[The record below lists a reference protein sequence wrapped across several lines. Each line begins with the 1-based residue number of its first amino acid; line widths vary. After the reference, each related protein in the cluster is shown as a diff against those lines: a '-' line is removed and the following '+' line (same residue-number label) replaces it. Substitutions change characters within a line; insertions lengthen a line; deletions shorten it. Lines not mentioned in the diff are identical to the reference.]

1 MPHSSEKPPVTGSPK
16 PQVSSADSQAGA
28 IGGHRNDIFFAAIE
42 TTRMPMIVTDPHQA
56 DNPIIFANRAFL
68 SMTGYGSDEI
78 MGRNC
83 RFLQGPKTD
92 PLTVAGIREAIE
104 QKREHSTE
112 ILNYRKDGSSFW
124 NALFVS
130 PVFNEH
136 KELVYYFASQLDVS
150 RRRDAEEA
158 LAQAQKMEALGQLTG
173 GIAHDFNNLLQVIAG
188 QLDLL
193 KFKLRVPEIDR
204 DKCAQ
209 HVDGARQSVTR
220 AASLTQQLLAFSRK
234 QRLVGRPINLN
245 ATANAVV
252 DIVEQSFGDAEQGR
266 IKLVLKLE
274 RGLQNCQVD
283 PSQLE
288 VALLNV
294 LLNARD
300 AMPEGGT
307 ITLKTANL
315 EIDSSDGVSFAGLP
329 EGEYVSISITDTG
342 TGIPREYLQRVMDP
356 FFTTKEEGKGTGLGL
371 SMVYGF
377 AKQSGGAAQIYSE
390 VGLGTTLRLFFPA
403 TADESKD
410 RKPNLNQ
417 ISLRGG
423 QERILVVDD
432 RPEVADTAEE
442 LLGSLGYQVTKALSA
457 KEALDIIEI
466 LPSGKKPQLLFSD
479 IIMPGGMNGISLAR
493 LVREKISGIHIL
505 LTTGYAGDMSAPK
518 SDVGSEFDLIHKPYR
533 RDDLARKVRAVLDGA
548 TGSNLR
554 PG

>member
-1 MPHSSEKPPVTGSPK
+1 MPYSSEKPPVTGSPK
-16 PQVSSADSQAGA
+16 PRVSSFDSQPDA
-28 IGGHRNDIFFAAIE
+28 IDGHRNDIFFAAIE

-68 SMTGYGSDEI
+68 SMTGYGSEEI

-83 RFLQGPKTD
+83 RFLQGPNTD
-92 PLTVAGIREAIE
+92 SLTVAGIREAIE

-130 PVFNEH
+130 PVFNER

-245 ATANAVV
+245 AAANAVV
-252 DIVEQSFGDAEQGR
+252 DIVEQSFDDSEQGR
-266 IKLVLKLE
+266 IKLVLKLD
-274 RGLQNCQVD
+274 RSLQNCQVD

-307 ITLKTANL
+307 ITLKTANVEL
-315 EIDSSDGVSFAGLP
+315 DSSDGISFAGLP
-329 EGEYVSISITDTG
+329 QGDYVSISITDTG
-342 TGIPREYLQRVMDP
+342 TGIPKEFLQRVMDP

-377 AKQSGGAAQIYSE
+377 AKQSGGAALIYSE
-390 VGLGTTLRLFFPA
+390 VGLGTTLRLFFPV
-403 TADESKD
+403 TAGESKD
-410 RKPNLNQ
+410 KKTSLNQ
-417 ISLRGG
+417 TTLRGG

-432 RPEVADTAEE
+432 RLEVADTAEE
-442 LLGSLGYQVTKALSA
+442 LLRSLGYKVTKALGA
-457 KEALDIIEI
+457 KEALDIIET
-466 LPSGKKPQLLFSD
+466 LPSHETPQLLFSD

-493 LVREKISGIHIL
+493 LVREKIPGIHIL

-533 RDDLARKVRAVLDGA
+533 FDDLARKVRAVLDGA